1 MISSVANV
9 GDMVYS
15 DYSGELVDGLAEGS
29 QELKPESSE
38 GMEMMHF
45 VSLLIYKEYISLLFQ
60 GHGPPKVA

>member
-38 GMEMMHF
+38 GVEMMYF
-45 VSLLIYKEYISLLFQ
+45 VFLFIYKEYIFLLFQ
-60 GHGPPKVA
+60 GHRPPKVA

>member
-15 DYSGELVDGLAEGS
+15 DYSGELVDGLAERS
-29 QELKPESSE
+29 QKPESSE